1 MQAAFASTSQRKSY
15 GLIDALRPTGF
26 SNVFPVWIEF
36 ACVDQIEK
44 HWWSEIHVVVVNNNN
59 RIYHFFC

>member
-36 ACVDQIEK
+36 ACVDAGVDIGFSSDLIK
-44 HWWSEIHVVVVNNNN
+44 HHRGN
-59 RIYHFFC
+59 RMGFA